1 MKKFFSLLCATLLV
15 FSASAAPVAKK
26 AEIAKKAVAVEQVQ
40 KVQFEKAQTLNI
52 NQLSATPALKVSNQ
66 KAEAPAILGKKVVKA
81 NHNATPAVSV
91 APAKAPAAVAEDVNV
106 TAITWRYDDYYYD
119 VYLQSENDV
128 YLIELLETTGGLT
141 YGTTYTYADMYAD
154 WVCTLDEEGYPLVKA
169 TDATLTVTKDQDG
182 LIHIA
187 ATMVLE
193 GVKHVISY
201 DEKPFVPSGVQIP
214 LNGTE
219 LTGKYNSYYYF
230 YLYTAKVG
238 ENTIQLAFDATAE
251 QATYTKDQVLTD
263 YCVYYSDDY
272 STYVEFVKAASDF
285 TVTTTETTKTLAGS
299 LYADN
304 GDEYILNL
312 VYEKPDAKEITLV
325 ADTLNFFT
333 KMLSAGYYQM
343 QGYTVDS
350 TYAFSFYFISK
361 SLSGN
366 YTEEDM
372 DAYSTWVDQKDGKKT
387 VVSYQNLSAANI
399 KASLVNDTLYYTGT
413 MTLAT
418 NDGQEANITLN
429 LSCPYKQEW
438 GEWADFAPFDLN
450 TGKYYFNLFGQ
461 TQAKAAVQVRK
472 DNTGLKQY
480 KITNWGANMFTA
492 NGVELIINVDADNV
506 CTLKPT
512 YTGYPQ
518 DPYYAITDYYTFTGS
533 AQGSS
538 TFDPEN
544 GKFTFKA
551 VYFNGNTG
559 QGLYSVTDSLV
570 MDQPILERDTVKVT
584 ADMKIAAEPTKGI
597 IKVSAEL
604 NDTTFILEVVGADTV
619 GTFSLADGTLSQKYY
634 YGIASDAGR
643 SDFAEGEV
651 TIAKNETGLKLN
663 GLMIGVDEKAYVL
676 DWTYTPITERD
687 TVKVNL
693 EAITVQEDVNSTTQ
707 AHRGWLF
714 VGIDTETR
722 YIVQVLGTEQ
732 LGTFSYAN
740 GTLGSNYYNVIA
752 LDGSSKQQ
760 FTEGEVT
767 IVEDAEGLK
776 LTGLLIGEDEKAYAL
791 NWIQPAGRLQYDT
804 DAPFDATFAYSD
816 MSADLDEGVIGIYA
830 TNAEGLT
837 IGLEL
842 YADPAATKIPE
853 GVYTI
858 SDSQEAGTALQS
870 LGVAGGY
877 LTECWAGTRAAS
889 GGIDDCWFL
898 VEGTITL
905 SYDEYGKLKVV
916 VDAKNSYG
924 QPVTALIA
932 YEKIE
937 PKKTV
942 DFTDAEL
949 YVYDGYVE
957 KYGIMNFYGGNAD
970 GYKFDL
976 YAYADTIAGDFLEA
990 IDFGDCELTSP
1001 AGSIG
1006 IIDAYEFKVEADGKN
1021 LTLTAKVLGSDT
1033 VQYNITATGY
1043 LGYIQ
1048 GDAVEGYVGE
1058 FAMENVTLLQATKS
1072 QVMINGFNEVGDTVA
1087 IVFDAKFSK
1096 TAGTIVE
1103 PQAGEYD
1110 VIMASTGFTAEY
1122 DVNPSFVGN
1131 NAGVWFIQSGKLII
1145 AEDGSMAFAGVN
1157 SYDAPVAIGFTVPT
1171 PEVTDYYLV
1180 GWIND
1185 AAYGIEGDI
1194 DNFGDYHFVDGKV
1207 KATFDVLSYVQVKDN
1222 NKLIYGTTAYV
1233 APAESGNATLVANGP
1248 EKVAIN
1254 GGAEYEY
1261 TLVVNEDGTLTLSYE
1276 VVTVGLRNPKAN
1288 VKAAKRVANGQ
1299 IVIVRENK
1307 EYNILG
1313 AAL

>member
-1 MKKFFSLLCATLLV
+1 MKKIFSLLCATLLV
-15 FSASAAPVAKK
+15 FSASAAPVAQKAQLVKK
-26 AEIAKKAVAVEQVQ
+26 APVAVEQMQ

-66 KAEAPAILGKKVVKA
+66 KAEAPAVLGKKVVKA
-81 NHNATPAVSV
+81 NHNATPAVSA
-91 APAKAPAAVAEDVNV
+91 APAKAPAAVTEDINV
-106 TAITWRYDDYYYD
+106 TAIAWQYDDYYYD

-128 YLIELLETTGGLT
+128 YLFELLESTGGLT
-141 YGTTYTYADMYAD
+141 YGTTYKYADMYAD
-154 WVCTLDEEGYPLVKA
+154 WVCTLDGEGYPLVKA
-169 TDATLTVTKDQDG
+169 TDATLTVTKDEAG
-182 LIHIA
+182 LIHVA
-187 ATMVLE
+187 ATMVLN
-193 GVKHVISY
+193 GDTHIITY

-219 LTGKYNSYYYF
+219 LTGKYNSWYYM

-238 ENTIQLAFDATAE
+238 ENEIQIAFDATAE
-251 QATYTKDQVLTD
+251 QETYTKDQVLTD

-285 TVTTTETTKTLAGS
+285 TVNTTETTKTLTGS

-312 VYEKPDAKEITLV
+312 VYEKPAAKEITLV

-350 TYAFSFYFISK
+350 TYEFSFYFISK

-438 GEWADFAPFDLN
+438 GEWADFAPFDFN
-450 TGKYYFNLFGQ
+450 TGKYYFNLFGA

-512 YTGYPQ
+512 YTGYQQ

-551 VYFNGNTG
+551 VYFNGSTG

-634 YGIASDAGR
+634 YGIVSDAGR

-663 GLMIGVDEKAYVL
+663 GLMIGADEKAYVL

-693 EAITVQEDVNSTTQ
+693 NSIIIEEDLNSQTET
-707 AHRGWLF
+707 HRGWLF
-714 VGIDTETR
+714 EGQDTDTL
-722 YIVQVLGTEQ
+722 YIVQVLGQEKF
-732 LGTFSYAN
+732 GTFSYAD
-740 GTLGSNYYNVIA
+740 GTLGQNFYNIIP
-752 LDGSSKQQ
+752 SSGQGRCL

-767 IVEDAEGLK
+767 IVEDEEGVK
-776 LTGLLIGEDEKAYAL
+776 LTGLLIGQDEKAYVF
-791 NWIQPAGRLQYDT
+791 NWIQPAGKLQYDA

-816 MSADLDEGVIGIYA
+816 MSTDLDEGVIYISA
-830 TNAEGLT
+830 TNAEGFT

-842 YADPAATKIPE
+842 YADPAATEIPA

-858 SDSQEAGTALQS
+858 SDTQEAGTALKS
-870 LGVAGGY
+870 LGISDGY
-877 LTECWAGTRAAS
+877 LTECFAGTRGE
-889 GGIDDCWFL
+889 GGINVPCWFM

-937 PKKTV
+937 PKNTV
-942 DFTDAEL
+942 EINNAEL

-970 GYKFDL
+970 GYEFDL

-990 IDFGDCELTSP
+990 IDFGDCELTLADGTP
-1001 AGSIG
+1001 VGV
-1006 IIDAYEFKVEADGKN
+1006 IDATEFKVERDGKN

-1033 VQYNITATGY
+1033 VQYNISATGY

-1058 FAMENVTLLQATKS
+1058 FAKE
-1072 QVMINGFNEVGDTVA
+1072 EVA
-1087 IVFDAKFSK
+1087 IQQVAISKVNYIYIAGTNAAGDQLALVVKGELEDGAIAAGTYTEVMACTGFDAQGQL
-1096 TAGTIVE
+1096 A
-1103 PQAGEYD
+1103 
-1110 VIMASTGFTAEY
+1110 
-1122 DVNPSFVGN
+1122 PSYVGN
-1131 NAGVWFIQSGKLII
+1131 NAGVWFIQSGKLTV
-1145 AEDGSMAFAGVN
+1145 AENGSMVFEGVN
-1157 SYDAPVAIGFTVPT
+1157 SYDAPVVIIFTLSAIPTIFNVTVP
-1171 PEVTDYYLV
+1171 VGTDACYLV
-1180 GWIND
+1180 GSQNEWNINEP
-1185 AAYGIEGDI
+1185 IEMTK
-1194 DNFGDYHFVDGKV
+1194 VDD
-1207 KATFDVLSYVQVKDN
+1207 THYT
-1222 NKLIYGTTAYV
+1222 YT
-1233 APAESGNATLVANGP
+1233 AESDLT
-1248 EKVAIN
+1248 
-1254 GGAEYEY
+1254 GAEYKYVHGADWAMVEKAADGSEIGNR
-1261 TLVVNEDGTLTLSYE
+1261 VVNAE
-1276 VVTVGLRNPKAN
+1276 VMNDTVEKWADVTGLMDVN
-1288 VKAAKRVANGQ
+1288 VNENVNKYMLNGQ
-1299 IVIVRENK
+1299 LIIRK
-1307 EYNILG
+1307 GDKMYNVLG
-1313 AAL
+1313 AEL